1 MKVYSYQD
9 LPNSERLSPQR
20 RSAMF
25 ADAKGTL
32 QFTSTQR
39 SVRFADRFKNVNSTS
54 FNILGFFGF
63 VLLLFTVG
71 LYFGGGT
78 ADTVASAQSIEQNYY
93 NEIVAAGVVTDS
105 SSQIKQLQ
113 KYKAKGGET
122 VYSVCDKVGMNCA
135 ELMKLNNL
143 RANTSLKPNQV
154 ILYL

>member
-20 RSAMF
+20 RAAMF

-32 QFTSTQR
+32 QFTSIQR

-63 VLLLFTVG
+63 VLLLFTFG

-78 ADTVASAQSIEQNYY
+78 ADTLASAQSVEHNYY

-105 SSQIKQLQ
+105 SNQIKQLQ
-113 KYKAKGGET
+113 KYTAQGGET
-122 VYSVCDKVGMNCA
+122 VYSVCDKVDMDCV
-135 ELMKLNNL
+135 EFMKLNNF
-143 RANTSLKPNQV
+143 RANVTLKPNQV
-154 ILYL
+154 VLYL